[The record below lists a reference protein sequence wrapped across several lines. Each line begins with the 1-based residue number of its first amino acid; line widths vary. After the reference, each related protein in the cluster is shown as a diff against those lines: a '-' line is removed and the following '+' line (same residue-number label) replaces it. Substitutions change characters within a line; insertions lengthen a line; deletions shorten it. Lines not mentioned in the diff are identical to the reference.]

1 MSYNVYHHDW
11 WKCLLT
17 PEHKIADVFVLCQ
30 FSWIPIYNT
39 ENHLPTK
46 FWSERH
52 QIWLFP
58 VEQEVLLKVL
68 QVFQVFQ
75 YQESECNP
83 GFASAPVQWKFSQTS
98 AASLFLHPIWLKI
111 NGRSKRASDLFLFGQ
126 SSGFRKG
133 GTFIQTWFIVI
144 SSICY
149 CARACK
155 QFPKT
160 INWGGTSFH
169 FFLLVVLVVSF
180 CR

>member
-83 GFASAPVQWKFSQTS
+83 GFASAPVQWKFSQTF
-98 AASLFLHPIWLKI
+98 AASLNIEKSCM
-111 NGRSKRASDLFLFGQ
+111 NKDNAD
-126 SSGFRKG
+126 
-133 GTFIQTWFIVI
+133 
-144 SSICY
+144 
-149 CARACK
+149 
-155 QFPKT
+155 
-160 INWGGTSFH
+160 
-169 FFLLVVLVVSF
+169 VLSEKPVRVAVVSPF
-180 CR
+180 LERKW